1 MENKNN
7 LDVNI
12 RTHVVKAFGDLR
24 IMSLMKTYPLFED
37 IPESFILAYTIDRIS
52 KDPEAFFRKFR
63 DEDVPFS
70 EGMFYPMNVT
80 PEPEDLDDQSDLE
93 DIASTLFHDLRR
105 TPEFIRLA
113 KEDTG
118 Y

>member
-37 IPESFILAYTIDRIS
+37 IPESFIQAYTIDRIS

-63 DEDVPFS
+63 DEDLTLS
-70 EGMFYPMNVT
+70 EVMFYPMNV
-80 PEPEDLDDQSDLE
+80 EHEEDTETDLE

>member
-63 DEDVPFS
+63 DEDLTLPEV
-70 EGMFYPMNVT
+70 MFYPMNV
-80 PEPEDLDDQSDLE
+80 EHEEDMETDLE

-105 TPEFIRLA
+105 TPEFIRLG